1 MQSVIENKMLS
12 DIRFAVVDTETTGL
26 SGTNDYVLQLGVVIS
41 RHDGTIEEQYETFV
55 KRFFWKPGRLGAY
68 KVHGIKRSDLRRGIS
83 PDEMVATLKNY
94 LRDTIF
100 VAHNAK
106 FDLGFLRAEAQRC
119 GHPLV
124 VHEPICT
131 LTLSRSLDPNKA
143 HPHNLRQLAIRYG
156 ITDVPNHDALAD
168 AIVTA
173 RLLPMLLAKAGI
185 TDASQLASIALK

>member
-1 MQSVIENKMLS
+1 M
-12 DIRFAVVDTETTGL
+12 TGITDEFL
-26 SGTNDYVLQLGVVIS
+26 RCGGYDPLTGKKRGTAREFRDVYLDFQTFCNERANGRQLVL
-41 RHDGTIEEQYETFV
+41 
-55 KRFFWKPGRLGAY
+55 
-68 KVHGIKRSDLRRGIS
+68 
-83 PDEMVATLKNY
+83 
-94 LRDTIF
+94 

-119 GHPLV
+119 GHQLV
-124 VHEPICT
+124 IQEPICT

-173 RLLPMLLAKAGI
+173 RLLPLLLAKANI
-185 TDASQLASIALK
+185 TNAGELANIAVK

>member
-1 MQSVIENKMLS
+1 MTIQEALHRLSIELK
-12 DIRFAVVDTETTGL
+12 T
-26 SGTNDYVLQLGVVIS
+26 
-41 RHDGTIEEQYETFV
+41 
-55 KRFFWKPGRLGAY
+55 
-68 KVHGIKRSDLRRGIS
+68 
-83 PDEMVATLKNY
+83 AT
-94 LRDTIF
+94 F

-119 GHPLV
+119 GHQLV
-124 VHEPICT
+124 IQEPVCT

-173 RLLPMLLAKAGI
+173 RLLPLLLAKANI
-185 TDASQLASIALK
+185 TDAGQLASIALK